1 MNRTLGKA
9 SRWLFAAVAGMGL
22 VTTAW
27 AQPELTVPPAT
38 ASGDDVTIKA
48 RVVEDQLPPAPLPD
62 PQLMAGNAAVSP
74 SVAPKLS
81 ASELESLVAPIALH
95 PDEVLDNILDAIA
108 RPDELKQAATAL
120 QDKTALPADL
130 SPSVKFLAEKH
141 PKVLNELHDNLL
153 MMTRLGLAV
162 RSQPEDVVA
171 AIRTVRQK
179 AAELA
184 QQANDVAGADTLGAL
199 PIGSN
204 VFYGDGGVYAGT
216 AYPCYGYY
224 NYGLPGYYYGGGY
237 PYGWIARMTLGII
250 WWANG
255 PYPYPYP
262 WYGWGNPWYAW
273 GNPWYGWGNP
283 WYGWGNPW
291 AWGGNPWASPWG
303 HPGWANSAY
312 VLGPRGGQAWINSTT
327 GVGAYGGLWRSGAS
341 TGSFVG
347 PNGVG
352 TFSAASNSVRFNNG
366 VTAFGAGRGA
376 ATINAA
382 NGHTINVAGSGIA
395 GKTTFGNT
403 TVFGAA
409 GTAGFQSTSGRGGT
423 AAGWING
430 SATVVGNTTSWHTQA
445 AGAVAGNSGI
455 NAVGARSGSGS
466 LVAYAD
472 GSYGFNRSTQSA
484 VGGVNGGLTKS
495 HTGQGTFVGGGQGNY
510 TGSTTVQGSGG
521 RGGTVNTTFSNGNL
535 DVGVTPNNPNL
546 GNNAALANRSAGQTL
561 GSQTANRLSGVDGS
575 RGVTNGLSS
584 QGFGPLANR
593 SNTGGAAGAS
603 GLRNQFA
610 PQGGFGPVTTNR
622 PVLGNTGPTNTV
634 SGFGSRFGGY
644 GDLAP
649 NLGDNTPSFGGR
661 SNLGGSTLGGN
672 SSLGNRLGS
681 GQGALSNQGGLS
693 NPGTLGT
700 RSLGGNVG
708 NFSPTTPRTNL
719 APSGGVGSNLGSN
732 VGANPGSRV
741 TLPSTGNLPTNRN
754 QFNVP
759 SGGSGAARS
768 FSPSQNFNPTGN
780 FNPMRSSGGNIGS
793 SAPRGFSGGN
803 IGSGSSFRGGGSIG
817 GGSIR
822 SGGGSI
828 GGGGGFRGGGIGG
841 GGGGRIGGRR

>member
-1 MNRTLGKA
+1 
-9 SRWLFAAVAGMGL
+9 
-22 VTTAW
+22 
-27 AQPELTVPPAT
+27 
-38 ASGDDVTIKA
+38 
-48 RVVEDQLPPAPLPD
+48 
-62 PQLMAGNAAVSP
+62 
-74 SVAPKLS
+74 
-81 ASELESLVAPIALH
+81 
-95 PDEVLDNILDAIA
+95 
-108 RPDELKQAATAL
+108 
-120 QDKTALPADL
+120 
-130 SPSVKFLAEKH
+130 
-141 PKVLNELHDNLL
+141 
-153 MMTRLGLAV
+153 
-162 RSQPEDVVA
+162 
-171 AIRTVRQK
+171 
-179 AAELA
+179 
-184 QQANDVAGADTLGAL
+184 
-199 PIGSN
+199 
-204 VFYGDGGVYAGT
+204 
-216 AYPCYGYY
+216 
-224 NYGLPGYYYGGGY
+224 
-237 PYGWIARMTLGII
+237 
-250 WWANG
+250 
-255 PYPYPYP
+255 
-262 WYGWGNPWYAW
+262 
-273 GNPWYGWGNP
+273 
-283 WYGWGNPW
+283 
-291 AWGGNPWASPWG
+291 
-303 HPGWANSAY
+303 

-347 PNGVG
+347 PNGIG

-366 VTAFGAGRGA
+366 ASAFAAGRGA

-382 NGHTINVAGSGIA
+382 NGHTINVAGAGIA
-395 GKTTFGNT
+395 GRTTFGNT

-455 NAVGARSGSGS
+455 NAIGTRSGSGS

-472 GSYGFNRSTQSA
+472 GSYGFNRSTQST
-484 VGGVNGGLTKS
+484 VGGVAGSVTKT

-535 DVGVTPNNPNL
+535 DVNVTPNNPNL
-546 GNNAALANRSAGQTL
+546 GNNAALANRTADQSFGNQGL

-584 QGFGPLANR
+584 QGFGPLANL
-593 SNTGGAAGAS
+593 SNTGAATGVS
-603 GLRNQFA
+603 GLRSQFSPA
-610 PQGGFGPVTTNR
+610 GGSGPVTTNR
-622 PVLGNTGPTNTV
+622 PVLGNTGNTGPTNTA

-649 NLGDNTPSFGGR
+649 NLGANTSSFGR
-661 SNLGGSTLGGN
+661 PSSLGGST
-672 SSLGNRLGS
+672 LGNRLGS
-681 GQGALSNQGGLS
+681 GQGALSSQGGLS
-693 NPGTLGT
+693 NRGTLGT
-700 RSLGGNVG
+700 RSLGGNAG

-719 APSGGVGSNLGSN
+719 APSSGVGSNLGSN

-780 FNPMRSSGGNIGS
+780 FNPIRSGGGNIGS
-793 SAPRGFSGGN
+793 SAPRSFSGGN
-803 IGSGSSFRGGGSIG
+803 VGGGSSFRGGGSIG
-817 GGSIR
+817 GGSLR
-822 SGGGSI
+822 GGGSI
-828 GGGGGFRGGGIGG
+828 GGGGGFRGGGSIGGAGGIG